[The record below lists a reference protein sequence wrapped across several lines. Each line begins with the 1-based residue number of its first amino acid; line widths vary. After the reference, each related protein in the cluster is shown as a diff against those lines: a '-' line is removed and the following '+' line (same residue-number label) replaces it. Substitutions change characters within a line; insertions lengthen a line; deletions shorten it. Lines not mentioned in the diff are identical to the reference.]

1 MVTYTIDKARTNLK
15 TIIKQTIDSHEE
27 VNIASDIGGVVMLS
41 ENDYDAMKE
50 TLKLVFDKKSLI
62 SLLESHKNRDNGIVQ
77 KSYSIEEVFHDL

>member
-50 TLKLVFDKKSLI
+50 TLKLVFDKKSVPPFGKTNKLGF
-62 SLLESHKNRDNGIVQ
+62 LT
-77 KSYSIEEVFHDL
+77 